1 MIIFPAID
9 IRDGKCVRLTK
20 GCFDQETIFADQPVD
35 MAVRWAEEGAKYLHL
50 VDLDGAKAGKI
61 NHHKIIEQIATHNR
75 LKIDFGGGLK
85 TNNDV
90 KLAFDSGAYQV
101 TGGSIAVKNE
111 IVFQSWIERFGADK
125 INLGADVLNGKIA
138 ISGWQEESSNDLIPF
153 VQKYQKKGIKT
164 VICTDIS
171 KDGMLQGPS
180 LGLYQSILYQFPDI
194 QLVASGGVS
203 KIEEL
208 PILKDLGCYGV
219 IIGKAIY
226 ENKIS
231 LKQLEHY
238 ILQKM

>member
-1 MIIFPAID
+1 
-9 IRDGKCVRLTK
+9 
-20 GCFDQETIFADQPVD
+20 
-35 MAVRWAEEGAKYLHL
+35 
-50 VDLDGAKAGKI
+50 
-61 NHHKIIEQIATHNR
+61 
-75 LKIDFGGGLK
+75 
-85 TNNDV
+85 
-90 KLAFDSGAYQV
+90 
-101 TGGSIAVKNE
+101 
-111 IVFQSWIERFGADK
+111 
-125 INLGADVLNGKIA
+125 LNGKIA
-138 ISGWQEESSNDLIPF
+138 ISGWQEESSDDLIPF

-203 KIEEL
+203 TIEEL
-208 PILKDLGCYGV
+208 TILKDLGCYGV